1 MLFYEKP
8 KLRRL
13 SNLEALMEEF
23 RAPLVIFCLLMSA
36 VGFISFIRHTER
48 SRLNRHQLLMDRIDQ
63 LEKRITR
70 ETTAIEGR
78 LKDLKGDVH
87 TLLFPELY
95 EERRQEQLDSLRRFE
110 EEFSPEGI
118 KQFMDE
124 ESAKE
129 T

>member
-1 MLFYEKP
+1 
-8 KLRRL
+8 
-13 SNLEALMEEF
+13 MEEF

-129 T
+129 N